1 MSELKAVSSEEL
13 GQSIC
18 KAFGL
23 DPSKVTGMVVRI
35 QPGKPASVEVIGLV
49 EDIEA
54 AQFAEQLTR
63 YDLVSAQG

>member
-35 QPGKPASVEVIGLV
+35 HPGKPASVEVTGLV
-49 EDIEA
+49 EEPEA
-54 AQFAEQLTR
+54 AQLTEQLIR
-63 YDLVSAQG
+63 YELVPAQG